1 MLYYNQDREMK
12 GEIKMVKYYA
22 KCLVNEVLG
31 EYKTSRGFDTEEEA
45 RQELRRMCMEYN
57 SHGGYV
63 KVLPAM

>member
-1 MLYYNQDREMK
+1 
-12 GEIKMVKYYA
+12 MVKYYA

-63 KVLPAM
+63 KELPVM